1 MPFEFSLSTLL
12 FVLSLLPLL
21 AYPAV
26 IVANV
31 MQVAALAD
39 PSLRPKGERP
49 LSWKRVAMGAFVGG
63 TTAYPVVVLAC
74 RFWARATPHDS
85 GRELAWS
92 AAPLGFLVILAVL
105 LYLISRAE
113 TASRN

>member
-1 MPFEFSLSTLL
+1 MPFKFSLSTLL

-26 IVANV
+26 IIANV
-31 MQVAALAD
+31 MQAAALAD
-39 PSLRPKGERP
+39 RSLRPKGESP
-49 LSWKRVAMGAFVGG
+49 FSWRRIAMGAFIGG
-63 TTAYPVVVLAC
+63 TTAYPVVVVAC
-74 RFWARATPHDS
+74 RFLARARPHDN

-92 AAPLGFLVILAVL
+92 AAPLGFLATLAVL

-113 TASRN
+113 TASTK